1 MQELF
6 DAILFAMGVTLP
18 SVLLLAFGVVLRR
31 TGQVDPAFVAT
42 ASRLV
47 FNYALPG
54 LLFSELMRGPIR
66 YGQEAMLLAAGI
78 GTSLIL
84 FLLSELYAWRFVP
97 DVRNKGV
104 FVQGVFRS
112 NMAIMGLAF
121 VQNAYGDAGL
131 PSGAVYVGVVTLLY
145 NVLSVITLS
154 RAQTRSG
161 RGRMLDIGRNILTN
175 PLIVSILLALLL
187 QRLNLHPPAP
197 VMQTVR
203 YMGSIAL
210 PIALICAGA
219 TFDIRSVLRMSDIS
233 LRASIGRLVVAPLM
247 AVAVGLALGLRG
259 IPMGVLFLMCSMP
272 VASASYVM
280 ARSMGGNEVAAA
292 NILGITTFGAMFSAA
307 LGITVLRSL
316 GLM

>member
-233 LRASIGRLVVAPLM
+233 LQASIGRLVVAPLM